1 MDPIKDLIAKRIK
14 KMSLESTLLV
24 KNKIVLPVKR
34 IRTLQD
40 RIIRLKDN
48 GETPGKK
55 IYSEEKKIK
64 NLIEKILYE
73 IKN

>member
-1 MDPIKDLIAKRIK
+1 
-14 KMSLESTLLV
+14 MSLESTLLV

-48 GETPGKK
+48 GETPAVIQARDEFEDLDIVLEQK
-55 IYSEEKKIK
+55 
-64 NLIEKILYE
+64 
-73 IKN
+73 